1 MKGKIPHTRFIFHL
15 VKVSID
21 AEVSFVQVSLFH
33 LWRKIQYTFI
43 HKLVL
48 QSIIPR
54 RYFRRQESRT
64 HCCSLANYQDSG
76 ILQLRYAVNTLASVT
91 PRLITKCI
99 WLQSLGSFL
108 TRFRSVEFGTIVYI
122 SRRQDTI
129 FISYRTLIEEKSKR
143 HGGVHFGVV
152 VVD

>member
-1 MKGKIPHTRFIFHL
+1 MLRLVLCRSRYFICEGKFNILLYINL
-15 VKVSID
+15 SYKVS
-21 AEVSFVQVSLFH
+21 F
-33 LWRKIQYTFI
+33 
-43 HKLVL
+43 
-48 QSIIPR
+48 PR